1 MKLIIPSTIMKIL
14 LNFSCVLTAPTF
26 ENIIVLFAGAILTNG
41 ARTITNMLRAVRP
54 LVTKSFCSYHRVFS
68 RAEICL
74 FALARILATLLF
86 HLIPGRIELVVDET
100 ISRHNGKK
108 VYAQSCHRDKVRS
121 THKNVCYT
129 FGHYWV
135 VLCVNVHM
143 PFLSRPWA
151 LPFMALLWVSEKNCK
166 KYNLKHRTPIEL
178 TIIMLKK
185 VSQWF
190 PEKCFI
196 ITGDGGFASIV
207 LTRFCKNH
215 PRFELVSRLRKD
227 AQLYALPMQK
237 KTRTRGR
244 PAQKGKRIRSPE
256 QEVAHKNKNKHKWI
270 TATVTWYGNRAKTV
284 EYFCNQALVYQPG
297 KGIALISYI
306 IVFDPEDNSFET
318 LFTTDLSLSV
328 HEAIRLFVQRWS
340 IEVTFEEARKF
351 LAIEST
357 RNRKKE
363 SVIRSFPFLLGLFSV
378 ISLWYFQTFK
388 EHNHTIAQEEWY
400 TKTEP
405 TFADAIN
412 AIRHQL
418 WSSSIFSMST
428 KTDNMIKI
436 DASFVEFITESL
448 ARAA

>member
-1 MKLIIPSTIMKIL
+1 
-14 LNFSCVLTAPTF
+14 
-26 ENIIVLFAGAILTNG
+26 
-41 ARTITNMLRAVRP
+41 
-54 LVTKSFCSYHRVFS
+54 
-68 RAEICL
+68 
-74 FALARILATLLF
+74 
-86 HLIPGRIELVVDET
+86 
-100 ISRHNGKK
+100 
-108 VYAQSCHRDKVRS
+108 
-121 THKNVCYT
+121 
-129 FGHYWV
+129 
-135 VLCVNVHM
+135 
-143 PFLSRPWA
+143 
-151 LPFMALLWVSEKNCK
+151 
-166 KYNLKHRTPIEL
+166 
-178 TIIMLKK
+178 
-185 VSQWF
+185 
-190 PEKCFI
+190 
-196 ITGDGGFASIV
+196 
-207 LTRFCKNH
+207 
-215 PRFELVSRLRKD
+215 
-227 AQLYALPMQK
+227 
-237 KTRTRGR
+237 
-244 PAQKGKRIRSPE
+244 
-256 QEVAHKNKNKHKWI
+256 
-270 TATVTWYGNRAKTV
+270 
-284 EYFCNQALVYQPG
+284 VYQPG